1 MFPVQIA
8 KIENIV
14 GKYKQFEL
22 AGMNSIPISKKLF
35 NLEMVKNRLRRI
47 WSQTHL
53 IPGLPVPDTLSP
65 WTNNPHKIDPPRQMV
80 PNKFGPYG
88 QMVPKNLAPLDKL
101 SPANSVPVFLDPYSL
116 SSWTNG
122 NFWRPYV

>member
-35 NLEMVKNRLRRI
+35 NLGMVKNRLRRI

-53 IPGLPVPDTLSP
+53 IPQLPVPDTLSP
-65 WTNNPHKIDPPRQMV
+65 WTNDPNKIDPPGQMV
-80 PNKFGPYG
+80 SNKFGPHG
-88 QMVPKNLAPLDKL
+88 QMIPKTLVPMDKW
-101 SPANSVPVFLDPYSL
+101 SPTNSVSIFPDPYSL
-116 SSWTNG
+116 SPWTNG
-122 NFWRPYV
+122 IF